1 MPKARRSE
9 KEIATLVAGYE
20 RSGLT
25 RRQYCE
31 RTGLALTTLDYYRQK
46 RSKRKSPGMVAVRLT
61 PGEARPAPG
70 IALVLRNGR
79 RIEISGEIVEAE
91 LAKLVRVAE
100 QA

>member
-9 KEIATLVAGYE
+9 AEIAALVAGYE

-25 RRQYCE
+25 RREYCE
-31 RTGLALTTLDYYRQK
+31 RAGLALTTLDYYRQK
-46 RSKRKSPGMVAVRLT
+46 RIQRQSPRLVAVRVT
-61 PGEARPAPG
+61 PAGTKAAQG
-70 IALVLRNGR
+70 MALVLGNGR
-79 RIEISGEIVEAE
+79 RVEISGEIVEAE